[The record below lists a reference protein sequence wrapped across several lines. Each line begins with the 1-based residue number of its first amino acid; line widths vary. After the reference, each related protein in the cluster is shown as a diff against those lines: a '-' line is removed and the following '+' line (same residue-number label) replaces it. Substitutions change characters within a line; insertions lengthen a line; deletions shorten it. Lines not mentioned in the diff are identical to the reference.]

1 MSRQANIYILSQ
13 PSVLTTR
20 NKKDYKMAKFKIKIV
35 EEQHFIEGNRYHA
48 FLMQEQGENNYEQM
62 IIACNV
68 KPNGYLDMCEKLGG
82 LKFRLESLGN
92 EVETFLRFDKDP
104 NFETEE
110 EANEYLMNK
119 GE

>member
-1 MSRQANIYILSQ
+1 
-13 PSVLTTR
+13 
-20 NKKDYKMAKFKIKIV
+20 MAKFKIKIV

-48 FLMQEQGENNYEQM
+48 FLLQPKGENDYAQM
-62 IIACNV
+62 ILACNV
-68 KPNGYLDMCEKLGG
+68 KPDGYLDMCEKLGG

-110 EANEYLMNK
+110 EANEYLMNEGK
-119 GE
+119 